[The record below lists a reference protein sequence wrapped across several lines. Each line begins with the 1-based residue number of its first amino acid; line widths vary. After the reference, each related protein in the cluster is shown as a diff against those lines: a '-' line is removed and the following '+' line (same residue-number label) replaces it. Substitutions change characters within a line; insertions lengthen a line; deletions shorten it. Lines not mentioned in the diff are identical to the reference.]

1 MGSIRLIQKPVNG
14 QIVFNVP
21 DDMRDETIVID
32 FQPVRKEQRSL
43 VMQTRKGRLKNQT
56 YPTDKYDVYNQ

>member
-14 QIVFNVP
+14 QIIFNVP
-21 DDMRDETIVID
+21 EDMQDETIVIE
-32 FQPVRKEQRSL
+32 FHTVREEQRSL
-43 VMQTRKGRLKNQT
+43 VMQTRKGRLKNRT

>member
-21 DDMRDETIVID
+21 DEMRDETIVID
-32 FQPVRKEQRSL
+32 FQPVREEQRSL
-43 VMQTRKGRLKNQT
+43 VMKSRKGRLKNQT
-56 YPTDKYDVYNQ
+56 YPIDKHDVYNQ